1 MFVQDNVA
9 NPLSANMHACMN
21 ARICICMYGVRVCLF
36 VCVYVYFSQISEQTE
51 SLLGVIFGEQILA
64 ETFNLRF
71 VQNYSE
77 RLPVLRQKTY
87 SLGLQ
92 KTKSLLQCLRL

>member
-1 MFVQDNVA
+1 MHMHVWCACVFV
-9 NPLSANMHACMN
+9 C
-21 ARICICMYGVRVCLF
+21 